1 MTFDL
6 NDFKAAAFYQPPTY
20 SAKRYI
26 DDSRYRLLHDAF
38 EKSISHQDALDRI
51 SERTSESY
59 SRRIKIA
66 QTAAVT
72 YAEYVF
78 PAYKFL
84 LPDIVMDDW
93 LSVIDP
99 HRPGKR
105 DHSLHQPLAA
115 YIVAKILGYGDAEA
129 GLEINGK
136 PLLKTC
142 AEIFLESPKMKYLRD
157 YLCSLANKE
166 IPIKGQLRTI
176 WAETVFY
183 ETAVM
188 SALFHDIGYPWQ
200 YLKNISNSLEKIDNV
215 LKDEDFP
222 KRVFDKIK
230 GKPMVFP
237 FYAYLQT
244 ALDNPEM
251 SYQEEV
257 FNMIGEAYQFTHGF
271 PGALAFS
278 YLNDFA
284 RRFPVDMDFAEAS
297 CRFMQDWAALGI
309 MMHDMS
315 RLYQGKGV
323 KLLRSQYHLDIQKD
337 PLSCLISLADI
348 LEEFGRPAASFS
360 PSPDATTI
368 FYDYPCLQTELNV
381 RGNHLVIKYV
391 YGTQGDKLEY
401 GPKCQL
407 EVDSY
412 FNDKNSYIDMS
423 SIGIDGVDCASST
436 IADPQIKSAIFKKH
450 LLRVLLSILPQR
462 GKGAKATV
470 NRDDL
475 SRFKDLDL
483 SAQMDDE
490 LQKEVQSYPYLFS
503 YIQADSTPDSL
514 VFEDIV
520 PQVR

>member
-6 NDFKAAAFYQPPTY
+6 DDFKMEAFSQTPTY

-26 DDSRYRLLHDAF
+26 DSEKYGFLKDAF
-38 EKSISHQDALDRI
+38 AKTISHNEALDRI
-51 SERTSESY
+51 AERTSASY
-59 SRRIKIA
+59 SRKIKIA
-66 QTAAVT
+66 QTAAVA

-84 LPDIVMDDW
+84 LPDMVMDDW

-115 YIVAKILGYGDAEA
+115 YIVAKMLGYGVADAS
-129 GLEINGK
+129 LKVNGK
-136 PLLKTC
+136 PLLTMC
-142 AEIFLESPKMKYLRD
+142 AEIFMDCPKMSYMRD

-200 YLKNISNSLEKIDNV
+200 YLKNISNSLEKIGSD
-215 LKDEDFP
+215 LRDDDFP
-222 KRVFDKIK
+222 KRVFGKIK
-230 GKPMVFP
+230 GKPVVLP

-244 ALDNPEM
+244 ALSHPEM

-257 FNMIGEAYQFTHGF
+257 YEMIAEAYQCTHGF

-278 YLNDFA
+278 YLNDYV
-284 RRFPVDMDFAEAS
+284 RRFPVDMDFAEAT

-309 MMHDMS
+309 MMHDMT

-323 KLLRSQYHLDIQKD
+323 KSPRRQYHLDMQKD

-348 LEEFGRPAASFS
+348 LEEFGRPAASFV
-360 PSPDATTI
+360 PSLDATSV
-368 FYDYPCLQTELNV
+368 FYDYPCLQTVLDV
-381 RGNHLVIKYV
+381 RDNRLAIRYV
-391 YGTQGDKLEY
+391 FGTQGDKLKY
-401 GPKCQL
+401 GPKCKS

-412 FNDKNSYIDMS
+412 FNDKNSYIDLS
-423 SIGIDGVDCASST
+423 SIGIDGVDCMSET
-436 IADPQIKSAIFKKH
+436 VADEQTKKEIFKKH
-450 LLRVLLSILPQR
+450 LLRLLLTILPNR
-462 GKGAKATV
+462 GVGAKATV
-470 NRDDL
+470 KKEDL

-483 SAQMDDE
+483 MTQMDDN
-490 LQKEVQSYPYLFS
+490 LQIDVQGYPYLFR
-503 YIQADSTPDSL
+503 YILEESTPEQL

-520 PQVR
+520 PHG